1 MVTTIQLDK
10 KTKSKLDK
18 LRLFP
23 KETYDDIIK
32 RLLNAAE
39 PDEIL
44 SEETIKDIEEGL
56 KDIKEGRV
64 YTTKQLEKKT
74 RHLANGLGGNL
85 V

>member
-1 MVTTIQLDK
+1 MATTIQLDK

-32 RLLNAAE
+32 RLLNATAQ
-39 PDEIL
+39 DDRL

-56 KDIKEGRV
+56 EDIKAGRV
-64 YTTKQLEKKT
+64 YTTKQLEKK
-74 RHLANGLGGNL
+74 LGL
-85 V
+85 